1 MAKRGY
7 KLQEFIAHSSNV
19 NCLKIGR
26 KSSRLLLTGGE
37 DHKVNLW
44 AIGRPSS
51 LLTLS
56 GHTSPVDSVTFD
68 SSEVLAVSGAST
80 GALKL
85 WDLEEAKILRTITG
99 HRSNCTAVEFH
110 PFGEFFASGSLDTN
124 LKIWDIR
131 RKGCIHTYKGH
142 TDGIN
147 TIRFT
152 PDGRWVVSGGEDN
165 VVKLWDLTAGKL
177 LHDFKFHEGR
187 IRCIDFH
194 PHEFL
199 LATGSADRT
208 VKFWDLETFELI
220 GSAGPESSG
229 VRSMIFHPD
238 GRTLFSGLEDGFK
251 VWSWEPV
258 RFHDA
263 VDMGWSTLGDVSI
276 HDGKLLGCSYHRSC
290 VGVWVADISLVRPYA
305 VGVTKNMET
314 NLNLEGQSLQ
324 QQDVTL
330 KSIEGSRSGPRRPE
344 IPYSSK
350 EVHLSSTPFGV
361 RGNNMSTPKKNNL
374 REVHPVN
381 GNLSKPT
388 VAPVIVPRSSSLRT
402 EKEFDSKKE
411 SATPETALHSF
422 TFLDRSLLRKPANAK
437 EGTESGW
444 GTNDSVSSNSA
455 ETGDVARTPNL
466 HPRLVAK
473 DEASDSSEGNPKN
486 IRSVTEK
493 FERIL
498 SPEQSPRL
506 PSENGSGSTH
516 SSHVSASMRFVK
528 GVAVQ
533 HGRTRSLVEKWEKG
547 EKSTISEGLRDVV
560 PEADVS
566 PTAKNENGLRETS
579 ERAAATPR
587 DVDMPEILMQGHNN
601 FVDVLQSR
609 LTKLQVV
616 RQFWQRNDIKGSI
629 NAVKRLPDHAV
640 QADVISVLVD
650 KIDVVTLDLFS
661 CLLPLLIGLLDSK
674 VDRFMGISLEI
685 LSKLV
690 KMFGPVI
697 YSTMSATSSVGVDL
711 EAEQR
716 YERCK
721 QCFTELQ
728 KLKQILP
735 SLTRRGGLLAKSAM
749 ELNLAL
755 LES

>member
-7 KLQEFIAHSSNV
+7 KLQEFIAHTSNV

-56 GHTSPVDSVTFD
+56 GHTSSVESVTFD
-68 SSEVLAVSGAST
+68 SSEVLAVSGASA

-220 GSAGPESSG
+220 GSAGPESTG

-238 GRTLFSGLEDGFK
+238 GRTLFCGLEDSFK

-263 VDMGWSTLGDVSI
+263 IDMGWSTLGDVSI

-290 VGVWVADISLVRPYA
+290 VGVWVADISLVRPYG
-305 VGVTKNMET
+305 VGVPKNMEPDF
-314 NLNLEGQSLQ
+314 NPEGQSLQ
-324 QQDVTL
+324 QQA
-330 KSIEGSRSGPRRPE
+330 IEGSRSGSRRLE

-361 RGNNMSTPKKNNL
+361 RGNTSTPKKNNL
-374 REVHPVN
+374 REVHSVN
-381 GNLSKPT
+381 SNLIVNKPT
-388 VAPVIVPRSSSLRT
+388 VAPVIVPRSNSLRT
-402 EKEFDSKKE
+402 EKEFDSRKE

-422 TFLDRSLLRKPANAK
+422 TFLDRSLLRKSSNVK
-437 EGTESGW
+437 EGTQTGL
-444 GTNDSVSSNSA
+444 GANDTGSSNGEVS
-455 ETGDVARTPNL
+455 DVAISHSL

-473 DEASDSSEGNPKN
+473 DEASESSEGNPNN
-486 IRSVTEK
+486 IRSVTENL
-493 FERIL
+493 ERIL
-498 SPEQSPRL
+498 SPEPSPRL
-506 PSENGSGSTH
+506 PSENGSGSIH
-516 SSHVSASMRFVK
+516 SSHRSVSMRYVK

-533 HGRTRSLVEKWEKG
+533 HGRTRSLVERWENR
-547 EKSTISEGLRDVV
+547 ERSTSSEALADMV
-560 PEADVS
+560 PETDVS
-566 PTAKNENGLRETS
+566 PSTAQVQNGQCETS
-579 ERAAATPR
+579 KRAAATPHSE
-587 DVDMPEILMQGHNN
+587 DMPEILMQDHHN
-601 FVDVLQSR
+601 FIDVLQSR

-616 RQFWQRNDIKGSI
+616 RQFWERNDVKGSI

-661 CLLPLLIGLLDSK
+661 CLLPLLTGLLDSK
-674 VDRFMGISLEI
+674 VDRFMGISLET
-685 LSKLV
+685 LLKLV
-690 KMFGPVI
+690 KTFGPVI

-721 QCFTELQ
+721 QCFTQLQ